1 MLKEFKK
8 FILRGNVLDLAVGVI
23 IGGAFTK
30 IVTSL
35 VNDLIMPLLGM
46 FTGGLDFSGLFVI
59 LGKVPDGETVTTLD
73 QAKALNVAT
82 LNYGSFITQVIDF
95 ILMALVIFL
104 FIRFI
109 NKLSDLGKK
118 KLGKEEAEKEPTT
131 KVCPYCKTEIDIA
144 ATRCPHCTSQLGA
157 QE

>member
-35 VNDLIMPLLGM
+35 VNDLIMPLLGI

-59 LGKVPDGETVTTLD
+59 LGKVPDGEIIATLD
-73 QAKALNVAT
+73 KAKELNVAT
-82 LNYGSFITQVIDF
+82 LNYGSFITQIIDF
-95 ILMALVIFL
+95 LLMALVIFL
-104 FIRFI
+104 FIRLI

-118 KLGKEEAEKEPTT
+118 KLGKEEAEKEPTAKT
-131 KVCPYCKTEIDIA
+131 CPYCKMEIDIA